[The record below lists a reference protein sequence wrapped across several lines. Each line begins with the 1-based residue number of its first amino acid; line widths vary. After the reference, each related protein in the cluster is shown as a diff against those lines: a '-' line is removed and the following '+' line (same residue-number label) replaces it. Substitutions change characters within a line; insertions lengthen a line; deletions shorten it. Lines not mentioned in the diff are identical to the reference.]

1 MYIYLIRTYALLI
14 PNTTEPFILY
24 TVTITPS
31 TTGGSGP
38 PMSTMFYTREEGMFA
53 HTRCTQFFSS
63 IPVSVHNTVPA
74 VTVGNIQ
81 GRIDD
86 NGLTVTFTPLTDPN
100 DARGNV
106 SYIVCYMQLGSTD
119 EVCQTTTDSSV
130 TFPGSFAGSLYS
142 VTVTPATT
150 VGAGTQSAPISIGQY
165 THIYT
170 IYRFISCVYMCQ
182 TVYISLGPI

>member
-1 MYIYLIRTYALLI
+1 MVLLCLRCFTQEKKVCLHTLAVL
-14 PNTTEPFILY
+14 N
-24 TVTITPS
+24 VSS
-31 TTGGSGP
+31 T
-38 PMSTMFYTREEGMFA
+38 
-53 HTRCTQFFSS
+53 
-63 IPVSVHNTVPA
+63 PVSVHNTVPA

-81 GRIDD
+81 GTIDD
-86 NGLTVTFTPLTDPN
+86 NGLTVTFDPLTDPN